1 MRSVTSDR
9 SLTDHTVDR
18 VTDMYNLYAAT
29 TQRDRYSLVG
39 LSVFTFSFCFARRRR
54 FFAPAPVE
62 YHEPTVVLCTSGRGG
77 RFSTTG
83 SAIVSEGL
91 GRRILGDEI
100 SRSIPGGANI
110 GNWMIIDCMGV
121 CGRRLSAVF
130 SLRDRLPRY
139 GRTFVCQ
146 LPR

>member
-9 SLTDHTVDR
+9 SLTDHTFDR

-39 LSVFTFSFCFARRRR
+39 LSVFTFSFCFARRRQ
-54 FFAPAPVE
+54 FFASAPVE
-62 YHEPTVVLCTSGRGG
+62 YHEPTGTMYGRPRG
-77 RFSTTG
+77 RFSATG
-83 SAIVSEGL
+83 SAIANEGL

-100 SRSIPGGANI
+100 GRSISGGANI